1 MRRMLPARVAKL
13 GELQPSRGCFLVLRR
28 RIVPV
33 LAIRTLQ
40 CNDLAHYDFLSSV
53 ASHLGWQAACFGSW
67 SLSPP
72 PDTPRRR
79 VKVPATCIPEKL
91 KRDSQA
97 VRHTLVLIYY
107 PRNRPKA
114 EEERQA
120 STSFALLAV
129 IPQRS
134 RRICFSRPEP
144 SFTSTHQMASLL
156 LRFST
161 SSKDGHAQS

>member
-13 GELQPSRGCFLVLRR
+13 GELQPSRGRLLVLRR

-33 LAIRTLQ
+33 LTIRTLQ
-40 CNDLAHYDFLSSV
+40 CNDLAHDTSSLV
-53 ASHLGWQAACFGSW
+53 WPTTSAGKQLALQLES
-67 SLSPP
+67 SPHP

-114 EEERQA
+114 EEERRA
-120 STSFALLAV
+120 ATYFAFLAV

-134 RRICFSRPEP
+134 GGICFI
-144 SFTSTHQMASLL
+144 
-156 LRFST
+156 
-161 SSKDGHAQS
+161 